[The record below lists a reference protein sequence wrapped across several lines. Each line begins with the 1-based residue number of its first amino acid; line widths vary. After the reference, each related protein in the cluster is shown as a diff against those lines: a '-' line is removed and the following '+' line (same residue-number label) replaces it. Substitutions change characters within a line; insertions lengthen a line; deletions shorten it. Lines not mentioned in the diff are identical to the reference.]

1 MASIFCSLHICV
13 LSTDKRNAGNA
24 AFQKKKDR
32 AALDL
37 YTEAVFAADV
47 VTEAGTRDAA
57 LALANRSAVWLK
69 LGQHEECL
77 DDIEAALVFRYPDT
91 MLYKLLDRKAKC
103 LAALGDPAEARVC
116 YNRVVLLLQQAGLD
130 EAKQAAWRKEVA
142 AEVAKL
148 KPTTSPKPRVS
159 VRRCHDVSALLPDP
173 SKTIP
178 QFSSAVELAYNPL
191 VGRHGEDQLYVVPQI
206 E

>member
-1 MASIFCSLHICV
+1 M
-13 LSTDKRNAGNA
+13 
-24 AFQKKKDR
+24 
-32 AALDL
+32 
-37 YTEAVFAADV
+37 FAADV

-69 LGQHEECL
+69 LGQHEACL

-148 KPTTSPKPRVS
+148 QPTTSPKPR
-159 VRRCHDVSALLPDP
+159 VSALLPDP

-191 VGRHGEDQLYVVPQI
+191 VGRHGG
-206 E
+206 